1 MKMEMKDSLVIGTTL
16 KRKQKPMP
24 KFRIEWTEEFW
35 YALEVEGESKEQVLD
50 KFHKHEYD
58 FDDADGLGAELQDS
72 VTVEEVE

>member
-1 MKMEMKDSLVIGTTL
+1 MKMAMKDSLVIGTTL

-35 YALEVEGESKEQVLD
+35 YALEVEGESREEVLD

-58 FDDADGLGAELQDS
+58 FDDADNLGAELQDS
-72 VTVEEVE
+72 ITVEEVE